1 MIHAH
6 WQLLWRNSI
15 WQPSFLTWRKIGK
28 LEIFLKSL
36 ERPILMTISI
46 KKEIPLNFCPAST
59 TYLYFCFFE
68 SFIPS
73 MNQGKQSFLW
83 RRPLNINGNATSTVY
98 ESLIK
103 RVEWPGIKPLKSG
116 QTHQIVS
123 NFESPF
129 QAVLINKLDIY
140 VNSSARYPIR
150 LTKSEGISGKSQTS
164 SEKEAKNR
172 VIST

>member
-15 WQPSFLTWRKIGK
+15 WQPSFLIWRKIGK

-83 RRPLNINGNATSTVY
+83 RRPLNINGNATFTVMSNVNY
-98 ESLIK
+98 FDLVRELRAEITK
-103 RVEWPGIKPLKSG
+103 YQLYIRWYRMMENCERKSDP
-116 QTHQIVS
+116 TIAAI
-123 NFESPF
+123 
-129 QAVLINKLDIY
+129 QAVPHQ
-140 VNSSARYPIR
+140 SSSR
-150 LTKSEGISGKSQTS
+150 IS
-164 SEKEAKNR
+164 
-172 VIST
+172 V